1 MREAIRKSGENH
13 GWRSFSPPALLKAF
27 TNRPYLATAGLF
39 GLGIYFAVSP
49 WVPRG
54 VTRVLIG
61 WDCGVVIFLCLIFL
75 FLRHTDP
82 EEIKR
87 RAAEYDEGG
96 RLVLVVTILGSIAS
110 VGALVAE
117 LSGAKGQ
124 AAGGL
129 RVALAAS
136 TVILS
141 WLLVHIVFAF
151 RYAHIYYLAQR
162 GGRSKGGLL
171 FGEEGDPDYWD
182 FVHFS
187 LVIGATSQTADVAF
201 SSREMRRLGTLHTLV
216 AFGFNTAI
224 LATMINL
231 AASLF

>member
-1 MREAIRKSGENH
+1 MPGAIRKSAEKQGR
-13 GWRSFSPPALLKAF
+13 WSFSTLLKAF
-27 TNRPYLATAGLF
+27 LNRPYLVTAGLF
-39 GLGIYFAVSP
+39 GLGIYFAMGP

-54 VTRVLIG
+54 ITRVLIG
-61 WDCGVVIFLCLIFL
+61 WDCGVVIFLGLIYL
-75 FLRHTDP
+75 FLRHADS

-96 RLVLVVTILGSIAS
+96 RLVLVITILASIAS

-124 AAGGL
+124 VAGGI
-129 RVALAAS
+129 RIALAAS

-141 WLLVHIVFAF
+141 WLLVHVAFAL

-162 GGRSKGGLL
+162 SGRSGGGLM
-171 FGEEGDPDYWD
+171 FGDEGEPDYWD